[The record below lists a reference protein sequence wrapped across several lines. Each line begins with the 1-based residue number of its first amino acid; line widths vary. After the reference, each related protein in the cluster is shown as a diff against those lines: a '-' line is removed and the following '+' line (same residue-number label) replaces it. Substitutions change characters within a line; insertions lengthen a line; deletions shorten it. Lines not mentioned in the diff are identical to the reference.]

1 MVGTDCRTIDFL
13 LPVSVIRS
21 DGGHLRTACAKPIV
35 DKLLETLC
43 RHHIHVVGTG
53 ADLYVSTVTHL
64 HLASLTFL
72 CSDDDYTI

>member
-43 RHHIHVVGTG
+43 RHHIHILGAG
-53 ADLYVSTVTHL
+53 ADLHVSCIRNL
-64 HLASLTFL
+64 HTSCLAFL